1 MSTVRWNFI
10 EALGKALFQ
19 AENRRINGLIVKL
32 DEDNRRLNSS
42 TIYGFRHKG
51 STYMPENAPTIN
63 RGISLPVLHW
73 DLCPE
78 MEDTLEDINDLRSD
92 KKVIE
97 QMIYKLLEPCHT
109 TQEMRSALP
118 ESLVIL
124 LPELLVWPREY
135 KEAFTIEHDERSLRQ
150 WELVKP
156 KIEFYCATRLL
167 Y

>member
-19 AENRRINGLIVKL
+19 AENRRINGLINKI
-32 DEDNRRLNSS
+32 DESNRRLNSS

-51 STYMPENAPTIN
+51 STYMPESAPTIN

-78 MEDTLEDINDLRSD
+78 MEEILEDITTLRND
-92 KKVIE
+92 KKTIE
-97 QMIYKLLEPCHT
+97 QMLYKLLEPCLT

-118 ESLVIL
+118 ECLVVL
-124 LPELLVWPREY
+124 LPELLVWPREHE
-135 KEAFTIEHDERSLRQ
+135 EAFSIEHDERALRQ

-156 KIEFYCATRLL
+156 KVEFYCATRLL